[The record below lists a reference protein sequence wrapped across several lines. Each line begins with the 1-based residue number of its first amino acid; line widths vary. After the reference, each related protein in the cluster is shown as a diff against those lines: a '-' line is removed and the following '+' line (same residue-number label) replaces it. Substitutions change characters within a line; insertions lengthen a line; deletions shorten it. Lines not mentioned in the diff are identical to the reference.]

1 MLLASKAI
9 SVMGL
14 RIVFHNYSDFLLL
27 KETLQGALQGQEW
40 YIYISPF
47 PGSAKRGGC
56 TETAKE

>member
-1 MLLASKAI
+1 M
-9 SVMGL
+9 VL

-47 PGSAKRGGC
+47 PGNAKRGGC